1 MKNEH
6 FARLVRQL
14 RSNFGAE
21 DFACF
26 SAPGRT
32 ELIGNHTDHQQG
44 HVVAAAVTLSLDAAA
59 AVTHTG
65 VLRVRS
71 RGMDDVDIALDSLD
85 AQETE
90 RGTSAALVRGIAAGF
105 AARGANFAGR
115 GIDMCVDGDVPVGSG
130 LSSSAS
136 FELLVTTAIDELLFC
151 GALSPLERAKTAR
164 RAENDYFG
172 KPCGLMDE
180 LACAVGGVC
189 AMDFAEPETPAV
201 TRLELNLESCG
212 YALCLVDSH
221 SGHENLTAEY
231 SAVTQEMGLVARHF
245 GCEYLRGISLDEL
258 LASLPELRRSVGDR
272 ACMRAL
278 HFVSEDE
285 RASRAAEALGS
296 GNFDAFLELV
306 RESGASSAAYLQNIS
321 PAGAVA
327 SQPMALTLAVCTSL
341 LHGRGAARVH
351 GGGFGGAAQC
361 YVPLDS
367 LSDFT
372 DGCERALGAGSVRR
386 LYLRPS
392 GAERIS
398 LPLFMED

>member
-6 FARLVRQL
+6 FARLARQL
-14 RSNFGAE
+14 RSSFGAE
-21 DFACF
+21 DFALF
-26 SAPGRT
+26 SSPGRT
-32 ELIGNHTDHQQG
+32 ELIGNHTDHQRG
-44 HVVAAAVTLSLDAAA
+44 HVIAAAVTLSLDAAA
-59 AVTHTG
+59 SATHTG
-65 VLRVRS
+65 ALRVRS
-71 RGMDDVDIALDSLD
+71 RGMDDVDVALDDLD
-85 AQETE
+85 MREYE

-105 AARGANFAGR
+105 SARRFDFAGC

-136 FELLVTTAIDELLFC
+136 FELLIATAIDELLF
-151 GALSPLERAKTAR
+151 GGSLSPSERAKIAR

-189 AMDFAEPETPAV
+189 AMDFAEPEEPAV
-201 TRLELNLESCG
+201 TRLELDPEAHG

-221 SGHENLTAEY
+221 SGHENLTGEY
-231 SAVTQEMGLVARHF
+231 STVTQEMQLVARHF
-245 GCEYLRGISLDEL
+245 GREYLRGVGSDEL
-258 LASLPELRRSVGDR
+258 LTALPELRRSVGDR

-296 GNFDAFLELV
+296 GDFDAFLALV

-321 PAGAVA
+321 PAGAVKA
-327 SQPMALTLAVCTSL
+327 QPLALTLAVCTAL

-361 YVPLDS
+361 YVPLDA
-367 LSDFT
+367 LAAFT
-372 DGCERALGAGSVRR
+372 AGCESALGAGSVKR
-386 LYLRPS
+386 LHLRSS

-398 LPLFMED
+398 LPLFVGD